1 MEKKQLITSTVLMAL
16 AAITLEEAARL
27 PFGTLRTPQ
36 SGFWPLILAVILA
49 FFSLIH
55 FGKTMKERREKGSP
69 FWAEPGAWKKI
80 GLVVFSLVGFGFF
93 FEHLGY
99 LISVFFL
106 IGFLLRI
113 VKPLKWWLVVVVA
126 LLSSVLSYLI
136 FGSLLSTPL
145 PSGILGF

>member
-1 MEKKQLITSTVLMAL
+1 MEKKQLITSMILMAL
-16 AAITLEEAARL
+16 AGLTLEEASRL

-36 SGFWPLILAVILA
+36 AGFWPLILGVILT
-49 FFSLIH
+49 FLSLIH
-55 FGKTMKERREKGSP
+55 FGKTIKRRAEKGSP

-80 GLVVFSLVGFGFF
+80 GLVVVSLVGFGFL
-93 FEHLGY
+93 FEPLGY
-99 LISVFFL
+99 LISVFLL

-113 VKPLKWWLVVVVA
+113 VKPLKWRQVFVVA

-145 PSGILGF
+145 PSGIFGL